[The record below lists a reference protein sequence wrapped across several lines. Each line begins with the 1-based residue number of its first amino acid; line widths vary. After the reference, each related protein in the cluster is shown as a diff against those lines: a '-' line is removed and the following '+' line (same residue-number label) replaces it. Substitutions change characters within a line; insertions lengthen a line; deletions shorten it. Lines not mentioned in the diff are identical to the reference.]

1 MARRIVVPGELVTSE
16 RKRIGKHVYLR
27 DGSIFSDS
35 VGLVSENDTTV
46 SVIPLEGKYEAEIND
61 VVVGVVMDEK
71 ISGYTVSLDSFYT
84 SYISKKAL
92 RDPLKPT
99 SVVSAKVMG
108 INELKEIE
116 IGNVRVLFGGEIL
129 TVSPVK
135 VPRVIGKDGS
145 MLEVLK
151 NGTGCMLVVGRNGL
165 IWVKGG
171 NVKLLQGALDLIQ
184 AKAHADNLTNKV
196 SNFLAPKGKANGAQT
211 PPHAGEDFF
220 S

>member
-1 MARRIVVPGELVTSE
+1 MPRRIVVPGELVTSE

-35 VGLVSENDTTV
+35 VGLVSESDTTV

-61 VVVGVVMDEK
+61 VIVGVIMDEK
-71 ISGYTVSLDSFYT
+71 ISGYTVNLDSFYP

-92 RDPLKPT
+92 RDPLKPA

-116 IGNVRVLFGGEIL
+116 IGGVRVLFGGEIL
-129 TVSPVK
+129 NVSPVK

-151 NGTGCMLVVGRNGL
+151 SGTGCMLVVGRNGL

-184 AKAHADNLTNKV
+184 REAHADNLTAKV
-196 SNFLAPKGKANGAQT
+196 SNFLSPKGSVKGAQVPT
-211 PPHAGEDFF
+211 PLGEDSFA
-220 S
+220 

>member
-27 DGSIFSDS
+27 DGNIFSDS

-46 SVIPLEGKYEAEIND
+46 SVIPLEGKYEAEVND
-61 VVVGVVMDEK
+61 VVVGVVVDEK
-71 ISGYTVSLDSFYT
+71 ISGYTVDLDSFYT
-84 SYISKKAL
+84 SYISKKSL
-92 RDPLKPT
+92 RDPLKPS

-108 INELKEIE
+108 VNELKEIE
-116 IGNVRVLFGGEIL
+116 IGSVRVLFGGEVL
-129 TVSPVK
+129 RVSPVK

-171 NVKLLQGALDLIQ
+171 NVKLLQGALELIQ
-184 AKAHADNLTNKV
+184 HQAHSDNLTNKV
-196 SNFLAPKGKANGAQT
+196 SNFLSQKNQGNGKVPQEPVGNSFA
-211 PPHAGEDFF
+211 
-220 S
+220 